1 MPIALFA
8 MLVFGICSLFA
19 AGLVEVVMRDFAV
32 EAGVP
37 VWVFVIVPG
46 LLSMLFAL
54 VLYRNAV
61 NTVVGVRKSLSRALA
76 VAIFTLIAM
85 VVYIS
90 ALWCPGY
97 RALSCARDVLLVI
110 TVIGGGPLL
119 LAALIGNAAATGGL
133 SKPHHRYQARI
144 AWLLPFAAVAVLLPR
159 RPLS

>member
-76 VAIFTLIAM
+76 VAILTLIAM

-119 LAALIGNAAATGGL
+119 LAALIAGGVVGFFLNHRVDWMSYSAASRARK
-133 SKPHHRYQARI
+133 KPDDEI
-144 AWLLPFAAVAVLLPR
+144 LP
-159 RPLS
+159 